1 MGAISGSGSDVRG
14 TTMTSPFSTFL
25 VLALVYGGVSGNWYP
40 VPKPYPTE
48 GVGRGPTSDE
58 RYHPGHVRH
67 PALQDHYPG
76 QQVPVLPH
84 HGSGGGY
91 PHHDPYPSYPPPLIN
106 RHHPKLGVS
115 GIFGDLSPDQVR
127 ALTRFVSTIC
137 RMCKYRGHQDDDYD
151 DRYEDD
157 FGDDHDNDQYGDH
170 DDYYGDHDDYYGDHD
185 DQYHYFARSLF
196 GDAAAAT
203 NDTNEEGGSATKA
216 TLDEEKDVGQ
226 GLNYPDDDQ
235 PIPSVSRAKRSADYG
250 YSWPKRNSYSRRRP
264 YYRRRRRPYG
274 FEGHVQDSYFRQ
286 NPFYLYSK
294 LAYIEHKLKEKK
306 DKGRHHSNRKSK
318 GHKKGHRRGGS
329 YKGHN
334 KKTSHHGKDDKG
346 HDEKGHEAT
355 KGHGKGQHDFH
366 TLDLSS
372 YVAEHK
378 H

>member
-1 MGAISGSGSDVRG
+1 MG
-14 TTMTSPFSTFL
+14 
-25 VLALVYGGVSGNWYP
+25 
-40 VPKPYPTE
+40 
-48 GVGRGPTSDE
+48 
-58 RYHPGHVRH
+58 
-67 PALQDHYPG
+67 
-76 QQVPVLPH
+76 
-84 HGSGGGY
+84 
-91 PHHDPYPSYPPPLIN
+91 
-106 RHHPKLGVS
+106 
-115 GIFGDLSPDQVR
+115 
-127 ALTRFVSTIC
+127 TRFVSTIC

-306 DKGRHHSNRKSK
+306 DKAAITTTGRAR
-318 GHKKGHRRGGS
+318 
-329 YKGHN
+329 
-334 KKTSHHGKDDKG
+334 
-346 HDEKGHEAT
+346 AT
-355 KGHGKGQHDFH
+355 KKVI
-366 TLDLSS
+366 
-372 YVAEHK
+372 VAAGATKATTRRLVTTAKTIKATTKKVTRPPKVMAKVSTTFIHSICPVT
-378 H
+378 